1 MTTTTNNSPRAIQ
14 WFPRWCFCSSSLL
27 LSISFH
33 SCCFL
38 RFVTRRY
45 GMIPSNKCDAI
56 ATHNTNTSLAG
67 LRTKTT
73 ATLSLFLFSFLL
85 LVIFFPFLLFLPF
98 FLILFFFL
106 QGLAIPQNKNETK
119 QPETKQDKTDKT
131 NKQTPY
137 TQDWETTHQ

>member
-1 MTTTTNNSPRAIQ
+1 
-14 WFPRWCFCSSSLL
+14 
-27 LSISFH
+27 
-33 SCCFL
+33 
-38 RFVTRRY
+38 
-45 GMIPSNKCDAI
+45 MIPSNKCDAI

-137 TQDWETTHQ
+137 TQDWKQLISKTLSFSSFFFLFSFALLLVSNLT